1 MADTTVLTMADIAR
15 LAGVSEST
23 VSRALQ
29 DNPNVSKAT
38 RTRIQQLV
46 LEQGYKINPV
56 ASSLRSRKTNT
67 IAVVLPLQHESK
79 QHISD
84 PFFIEMLGH
93 IADAVSD
100 RGYDLLLSKIATT
113 QSDWLNMMVRARRAD
128 GIIIIGQSSQHD
140 RLNEAAS
147 FDMPFVVWG
156 AQLPDQN
163 YATVGSDN
171 RTGGFLAV
179 DHLISRGCKRI
190 AFLGDKRLPEIAARY
205 LGYTEALA
213 KNGIPVVPELE
224 VLAHFESADAMAEVS
239 VLIESGIAFD
249 GFIAASD
256 VIAMSAIRSLNEHGK
271 RVPEDVAVVGFDDIG
286 MAAYTSPPLTTV
298 KQDLALGGKE
308 LVRLL
313 LDQINGKPVESVVL
327 PTRLI
332 LRKSGR

>member
-38 RTRIQQLV
+38 RIRIQQLV
-46 LEQGYKINPV
+46 QEQGYKINPV

-93 IADAVSD
+93 IADAISD

-113 QSDWLNMMVRARRAD
+113 QGDWLNMMVRARRAD

-140 RLNEAAS
+140 RLNEAAA

-156 AQLPDQN
+156 TQMPGQT

-171 RTGGFLAV
+171 RTGGFLAT
-179 DHLISRGCKRI
+179 DHLIGRGCKRI
-190 AFLGDKRLPEIAARY
+190 AFLGDKRLPEISARY
-205 LGYTEALA
+205 LGYADALS
-213 KNGIPVVPELE
+213 KCGLPVVPELE
-224 VLAHFESADAMAEVS
+224 VLAHFESAEALAEVS
-239 VLIESGIAFD
+239 VLIESGIEFD
-249 GFIAASD
+249 GFVAASD

-298 KQDLALGGKE
+298 KQDLALGGQE

-313 LDQINGKPVESVVL
+313 MDQINGRPVESVIL
-327 PTRLI
+327 PTQLI